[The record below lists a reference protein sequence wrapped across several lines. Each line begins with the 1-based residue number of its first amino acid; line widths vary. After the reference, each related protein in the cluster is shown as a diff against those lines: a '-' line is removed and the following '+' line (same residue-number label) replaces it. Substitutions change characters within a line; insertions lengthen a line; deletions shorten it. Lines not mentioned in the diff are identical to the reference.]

1 MCFVSVYMKD
11 IIDNAIDLLRKK
23 DLVRENLIKLSRELT
38 RVSRSIIVGVHNGD
52 DVKELREQ
60 ARMMVNE
67 ILSLLKDYPDLIDS
81 VRGSLQEYSEAFI
94 FNAILHEN
102 RLISFTELNVDPASY
117 LLGVSDAL
125 GELRREVIK
134 SVDQWKL
141 EEALKILDWMK
152 DINNELSKWDLPD
165 AIAPGLRH
173 KVDVNRRLIEDLEV
187 MISEAKRARDLI
199 QSMSKLLAY
208 FEKR

>member
-1 MCFVSVYMKD
+1 MRDV
-11 IIDNAIDLLRKK
+11 IDSAIDLLRKK
-23 DLVRENLIKLSRELT
+23 DLARENLIKMSRELT
-38 RVSRSIIVGVHNGD
+38 RISRSIIVSVHNGGD
-52 DVKELREQ
+52 IKELSNQ

-94 FNAILHEN
+94 FNTILHEN
-102 RLISFTELNVDPASY
+102 RLISFTELNIDPASY

-134 SVDQWKL
+134 NVDQWKL
-141 EEALKILDWMK
+141 EEASRILELMK
-152 DINNELSKWDLPD
+152 NINNELSKWNLPD

-173 KVDVNRRLIEDLEV
+173 KVDVNRHLIEDLEV
-187 MISEAKRARDLI
+187 MISEAKRAHDLI
-199 QSMSKLLAY
+199 QYMSRLLAY